1 MHQKIYI
8 VDDNYVVNKVKDLV
22 AIPGEIGLTVKVGLY
37 SGLRQEEIIYLHNT
51 DICNDLSGCSCNKLH
66 VIKKPN
72 GLTVVIMNLFRGHKK
87 CYFTILPTLIFE
99 QFRKAANFD
108 KGALDVAHK
117 LTKRITNVKFVELR
131 KIHYNVMSRVM
142 DMNEA
147 DILAGR
153 AKSVSARHY
162 ALYEL
167 DRLTDAYHHG
177 WQKLG
182 IVISD
187 MLI

>member
-1 MHQKIYI
+1 
-8 VDDNYVVNKVKDLV
+8 
-22 AIPGEIGLTVKVGLY
+22 
-37 SGLRQEEIIYLHNT
+37 
-51 DICNDLSGCSCNKLH
+51 
-66 VIKKPN
+66 
-72 GLTVVIMNLFRGHKK
+72 MNLFRGHKK

-99 QFRKAANFD
+99 QFRQLPNFD
-108 KGALDVAHK
+108 KADLEVAHK
-117 LTKRITNVKFVELR
+117 LSKRIEFVELR

-167 DRLTDAYHHG
+167 DRLCDTY
-177 WQKLG
+177 
-182 IVISD
+182 I
-187 MLI
+187 

>member
-1 MHQKIYI
+1 LTIK
-8 VDDNYVVNKVKDLV
+8 
-22 AIPGEIGLTVKVGLY
+22 IGLYT
-37 SGLRQEEIIYLHNT
+37 GLRQEEIVYLHKTALCTN
-51 DICNDLSGCSCNKLH
+51 LGGCTCEKLH

-72 GLTVVIMNLFRGHKK
+72 AVTVVIMNLFRGHKK

-99 QFRKAANFD
+99 QFRRVPKFD
-108 KGALDVAHK
+108 KADLEVAHK
-117 LTKRITNVKFVELR
+117 LSKRIANIKFVELR

-162 ALYEL
+162 ALYEFYLHEGYNGHYATPLQAGDLIGCTCHL
-167 DRLTDAYHHG
+167 DT
-177 WQKLG
+177 
-182 IVISD
+182 
-187 MLI
+187 LIPGKIPYRRG

>member
-1 MHQKIYI
+1 
-8 VDDNYVVNKVKDLV
+8 
-22 AIPGEIGLTVKVGLY
+22 
-37 SGLRQEEIIYLHNT
+37 
-51 DICNDLSGCSCNKLH
+51 
-66 VIKKPN
+66 
-72 GLTVVIMNLFRGHKK
+72 MNLFRGHKK